1 VAAAVKAANYPTLR
15 ATETAAKAV
24 VAALAPEILAMA
36 AMAWKAEPGRAAPR
50 TVVEAVDRLALAAT
64 AMGRSV

>member
-15 ATETAAKAV
+15 ATESAAKAV
-24 VAALAPEILAMA
+24 VAALAPEIPAMA
-36 AMAWKAEPGRAAPR
+36 AMAWKAEADGGTR

-64 AMGRSV
+64 DTGRSV